1 MRFNNNLSREI
12 SLLIIR
18 LLLYYLRIPPVY
30 LEAKEQYLQINRVT
44 PVMDPGVKRKFKGKN
59 VALQISSYY
68 KVNEVKEFFF
78 DQRLTRPTPGVDEGS
93 EIGSV
98 WVERT
103 TLETS
108 KSLPGILRWL
118 VV

>member
-1 MRFNNNLSREI
+1 M
-12 SLLIIR
+12 
-18 LLLYYLRIPPVY
+18 Y

-44 PVMDPGVKRKFKGKN
+44 PVMDPGIKRKFKGKN
-59 VALQISSYY
+59 VAFQISSYY

-108 KSLPGILRWL
+108 YSLPGILRW
-118 VV
+118 

>member
-1 MRFNNNLSREI
+1 M
-12 SLLIIR
+12 
-18 LLLYYLRIPPVY
+18 
-30 LEAKEQYLQINRVT
+30 EAKEQYLQINRVT

>member
-1 MRFNNNLSREI
+1 MPSLTLS
-12 SLLIIR
+12 LIGHI
-18 LLLYYLRIPPVY
+18 YLSCRIPPVY

-78 DQRLTRPTPGVDEGS
+78 DQRLSKPTPGVDEGS
-93 EIGSV
+93 EIASV

-103 TLETS
+103 KLETS
-108 KSLPGILRWL
+108 YSLPGILRW
-118 VV
+118 